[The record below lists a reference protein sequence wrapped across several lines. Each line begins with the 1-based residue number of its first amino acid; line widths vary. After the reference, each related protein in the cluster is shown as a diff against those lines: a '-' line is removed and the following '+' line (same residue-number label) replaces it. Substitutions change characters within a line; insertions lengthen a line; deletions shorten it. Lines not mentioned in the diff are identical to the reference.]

1 MIESLR
7 SRNIYRRK
15 GTLQVRDMFD
25 AKVRATVENKINF
38 AENHSLLA
46 AQPMFLMDKLLNVEN
61 MI

>member
-1 MIESLR
+1 
-7 SRNIYRRK
+7 
-15 GTLQVRDMFD
+15 LQVRDMFD

-46 AQPMFLMDKLLNVEN
+46 AHPMFLMDKLLNVEN

>member
-1 MIESLR
+1 
-7 SRNIYRRK
+7 
-15 GTLQVRDMFD
+15 MFD

-46 AQPMFLMDKLLNVEN
+46 AQPLFLMDKLLNVEN

>member
-46 AQPMFLMDKLLNVEN
+46 AHPMFLMDKLLNVEN